1 METVGISEIIGFLT
15 LLAGGI
21 GSYVSMRSSLAVL
34 AEKVKQLRYE
44 NERTE
49 KHREDFE
56 TRLDEK
62 IDKLNDKMDA
72 ITQHVFQSINFKSNR

>member
-21 GSYVSMRSSLAVL
+21 GSYVSMRASLAVL

-72 ITQHVFQSINFKSNR
+72 ITQHVFQSINFKTNR